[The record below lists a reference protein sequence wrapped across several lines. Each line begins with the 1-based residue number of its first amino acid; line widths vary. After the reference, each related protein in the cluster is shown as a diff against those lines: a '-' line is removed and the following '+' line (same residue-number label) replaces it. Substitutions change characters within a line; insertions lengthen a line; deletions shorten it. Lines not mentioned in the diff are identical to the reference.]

1 MPTTLVLDLYRE
13 GSALHFCQ
21 KRQDIFV
28 KIPKPMTS
36 ETKRKIEHI
45 VPVVFVLLLRYLN
58 TWQALLF
65 AFVGI
70 LYGLFLSRIFVKGAF
85 REHEQEKG
93 FSPW

>member
-1 MPTTLVLDLYRE
+1 
-13 GSALHFCQ
+13 
-21 KRQDIFV
+21 
-28 KIPKPMTS
+28 MTS

-93 FSPW
+93 FFPW

>member
-1 MPTTLVLDLYRE
+1 
-13 GSALHFCQ
+13 
-21 KRQDIFV
+21 
-28 KIPKPMTS
+28 MTS

-70 LYGLFLSRIFVKGAF
+70 LYD
-85 REHEQEKG
+85 
-93 FSPW
+93 FSYQGYL